1 VSGLF
6 FPKESQGLLGT
17 MNHLTENKVSS
28 TGLLQ
33 RYSRHLGFEYLLLVF
48 FIIISCALMFCCV
61 YACVRV
67 QDPLELEVQTVVSYH
82 VVAENSTQI
91 LW

>member
-1 VSGLF
+1 MSGLF

-48 FIIISCALMFCCV
+48 FICCV